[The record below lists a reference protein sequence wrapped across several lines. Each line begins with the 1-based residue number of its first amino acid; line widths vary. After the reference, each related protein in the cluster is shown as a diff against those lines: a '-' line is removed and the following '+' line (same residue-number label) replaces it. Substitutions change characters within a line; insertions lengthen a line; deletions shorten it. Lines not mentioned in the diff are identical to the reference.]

1 MGNAS
6 EGILTIAAFLTALTV
21 ISIFVFKVYKIAKRI
36 DDALGVDKQGRTV
49 SDRLARVEHQL
60 FPNGGSSLTDKIN
73 RIEAD
78 QKILSGK
85 VESYRDILSA
95 LMRKETE

>member
-1 MGNAS
+1 MGNIS
-6 EGILTIAAFLTALTV
+6 EPILTVAAILTALTV
-21 ISIFVFKVYKIAKRI
+21 ISVFVWKVYKIAKRI
-36 DDALGVDKQGRTV
+36 DGALGVDSQGRTV
-49 SDRLARVEHQL
+49 SDRLSRVEYQL

-78 QKILSGK
+78 QKVLSGK

-95 LMRKETE
+95 LLRKEEA